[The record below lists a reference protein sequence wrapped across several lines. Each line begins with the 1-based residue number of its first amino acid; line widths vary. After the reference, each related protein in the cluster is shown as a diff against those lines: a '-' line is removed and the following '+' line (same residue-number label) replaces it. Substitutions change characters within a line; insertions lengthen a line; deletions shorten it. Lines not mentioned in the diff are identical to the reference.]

1 MIDYKKRKEFVNEV
15 HNFKDNFI
23 VPIPPDCPTLM
34 DDDEICK
41 IVFAPNPNTGFATN
55 PIELRLSRNTERV
68 INEYLD
74 DFLKALPPRVGSES
88 DDEALDLAQPRD
100 LSPDVVNNY
109 YNTLLNYAN
118 TTDDSQ

>member
-1 MIDYKKRKEFVNEV
+1 MIDYKKRVEFVNQV
-15 HNFKDNFI
+15 HNSKNDFV
-23 VPIPPDCPTLM
+23 VPTPPDSPTKM

-74 DFLKALPPRVGSES
+74 DFLKALPTKTGAST
-88 DDEALDLAQPRD
+88 DDEALELVQPRD
-100 LSPDVVNNY
+100 LSPDVVNDY
-109 YNTLLNYAN
+109 YNRLIEYAN
-118 TTDDSQ
+118 TTNSSE